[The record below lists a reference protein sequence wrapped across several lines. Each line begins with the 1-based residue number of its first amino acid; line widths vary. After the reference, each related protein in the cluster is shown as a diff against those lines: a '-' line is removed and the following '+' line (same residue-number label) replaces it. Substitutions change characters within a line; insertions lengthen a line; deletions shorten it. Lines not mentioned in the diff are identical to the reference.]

1 MQSKIESNYVELRE
15 RILFGELPA
24 GTSMSS
30 EDVIQLT
37 GVSLSMA
44 RQLLLALGS
53 AGYLTK
59 TGRIY
64 SVATFT
70 RQQVEEWRLTFASVV
85 EIGALRLALSGQD
98 RLDEAEAF
106 LEGRLRNVAVEDEA
120 FFLGA
125 VSYSTVILGGPHSS
139 LAKLVEQLVPQ
150 AFFRLLWLSDIY
162 AKRTGFMVEA
172 SDQFFLAA
180 RSQDL
185 SGVRAAARFFFDN
198 TAPAL
203 DILITQMSL
212 GNYPENVKTD
222 GFHTIEPKISG
233 YQMHARTPQSS
244 SPLIAPYRDA
254 YLTCPLF

>member
-70 RQQVEEWRLTFASVV
+70 REQVEEWRLTFASIV

-98 RLDEAEAF
+98 
-106 LEGRLRNVAVEDEA
+106 G
-120 FFLGA
+120 
-125 VSYSTVILGGPHSS
+125 
-139 LAKLVEQLVPQ
+139 
-150 AFFRLLWLSDIY
+150 
-162 AKRTGFMVEA
+162 
-172 SDQFFLAA
+172 
-180 RSQDL
+180 
-185 SGVRAAARFFFDN
+185 RAASAG
-198 TAPAL
+198 P
-203 DILITQMSL
+203 
-212 GNYPENVKTD
+212 
-222 GFHTIEPKISG
+222 
-233 YQMHARTPQSS
+233 
-244 SPLIAPYRDA
+244 
-254 YLTCPLF
+254 